1 MRIVLSL
8 ALTLA
13 VAGAAAEP
21 PWKAGVARV
30 RITPEEPI
38 WLAGFAH
45 RDRPSEGI
53 LSDIWAKALALED
66 ETGEVAVLVATD
78 LVGFSREDI
87 EALAA
92 RVLQRVGVK
101 RERLLVNYSHNHS
114 APVTRGVLPLYYE
127 LPPEQVRAVSRYT
140 DRLFDQLV
148 TVITEAVRNR
158 APAQLAFEQGLAG
171 FAVNRRRA
179 RPGGRVLPGPV
190 DHDVPVLSVRDA
202 AGRLKAVVFGYA
214 CHATALAGYKVS
226 GDWPGFAQAALEERH
241 PGVTAMFV
249 TGAGGDQNPLPRYH
263 GADERLKPYAEALP
277 QMYGRILAAA
287 VDLVL
292 AAPMRALAGPLQAK
306 LGEAEL
312 RFQAP
317 PPAEEL
323 ERRLAAA
330 KAGYERRA
338 LGHLLERLRREGRL
352 PERCRYPVQLWRFGD
367 SLTLVALTGEPV
379 VDYSLRL
386 KALYGWEKT
395 WVAGYMN
402 ELLAYIPSRRVLEEG
417 GYEGTDGMWEYGLPA
432 PFTPEVEETIVSTV
446 ARLAQP

>member
-1 MRIVLSL
+1 
-8 ALTLA
+8 LTLA
-13 VAGAAAEP
+13 VAAGANSH
-21 PWKAGVARV
+21 WKAGVARV

-66 ETGEVAVLVATD
+66 ETGELAVLLTTD
-78 LVGFSREDI
+78 LVGFSREDV
-87 EALAA
+87 ERLAA
-92 RVLQRVGVK
+92 RVRQAAGVR
-101 RERLLVNYSHNHS
+101 RERLLANYSHNHS

-127 LPPEQVRAVSRYT
+127 LPPDQIRTVARYT
-140 DRLFDQLV
+140 DRLFDRLV
-148 TVITEAVRNR
+148 DVITEAVRNR

-190 DHDVPVLSVRDA
+190 DHDVPVLSVRDG

-241 PGVTAMFV
+241 PGAVALFV
-249 TGAGGDQNPLPRYH
+249 AGAGGDQNPLPRYH
-263 GADERLKPYAEALP
+263 GADERLRPYAEALP
-277 QMYGRILAAA
+277 EMYGRILAAA

-292 AAPMRALAGPLQAK
+292 AGPMRPVEGPLRAG
-306 LGEAEL
+306 LEEVEL
-312 RFQAP
+312 RFQAAP
-317 PPAEEL
+317 SVEEL
-323 ERRLAAA
+323 ERRLASAQ
-330 KAGYERRA
+330 AGYVRRA
-338 LGHLLERLRREGRL
+338 IQHLIDRLRRDGRL
-352 PERCRYPVQLWRFGD
+352 PESCPYPVQLWRFGEA
-367 SLTLVALTGEPV
+367 LTLVALTGEPV

-386 KALYGWEKT
+386 KAHFGWERT

-417 GYEGTDGMWEYGLPA
+417 GYEGTEGMWEYGLPA
-432 PFTPEVEETIVSTV
+432 PFGSDVEDRIVGAVT
-446 ARLAQP
+446 RLARH

>member
-1 MRIVLSL
+1 MFCL

-13 VAGAAAEP
+13 VAGAAAETA
-21 PWKAGVARV
+21 WKAGVARV

-66 ETGEVAVLVATD
+66 ETGEVAVLVTTD

-87 EALAA
+87 ETLAGQV
-92 RVLQRVGVK
+92 RQRAGVK

-127 LPPEQVRAVSRYT
+127 LPPEQHRAVARYT
-140 DRLFDQLV
+140 DRLFGQLV
-148 TVITEAVRNR
+148 AVITEAVRNR

-179 RPGGRVLPGPV
+179 RPRGRVLPGPV
-190 DHDVPVLSVRDA
+190 DHDVPVLSVRDG
-202 AGRLKAVVFGYA
+202 AGRLEAVVFGYA

-249 TGAGGDQNPLPRYH
+249 TGAAGDQNPLPRYH
-263 GADERLKPYAEALP
+263 GVDERLKPYAEALP

-292 AAPMRALAGPLQAK
+292 AGPMRPLSGPLEARLAEVE
-306 LGEAEL
+306 LG
-312 RFQAP
+312 FQAP
-317 PPAEEL
+317 PTAEEL
-323 ERRLAAA
+323 ERHLASAQ
-330 KAGYERRA
+330 AGYQRRA
-338 LGHLLERLRREGRL
+338 IQHLLDRLRRKGRL
-352 PERCRYPVQLWRFGD
+352 PESCRYPVQLWRFGD
-367 SLTLVALTGEPV
+367 ALTLVALTGEPV
-379 VDYSLRL
+379 VDYSLRF
-386 KALYGWEKT
+386 KALFGWEKT

-417 GYEGTDGMWEYGLPA
+417 GYEGTEGMWEYGLPA
-432 PFTPEVEETIVSTV
+432 PFKPDVEESIVTAV
-446 ARLAQP
+446 TRLAGR